1 MNAHRIE
8 TQMNER
14 GTLTL
19 RDLPFEAGANVE
31 VIVLETASNG
41 IRDNGNGVN
50 GAQANTRALENDGE
64 SWAESL
70 ARECE
75 ELCEIHGYGD
85 APPDFAAT
93 WKKEKGRRIMQQNE
107 QL

>member
-8 TQMNER
+8 TRMDER

-31 VIVLETASNG
+31 VIVLETT
-41 IRDNGNGVN
+41 NGNGVN
-50 GAQANTRALENDGE
+50 GMEAASTRVPQENGE
-64 SWAESL
+64 SWAEAL

-75 ELCEIHGYGD
+75 ELCQIHGYGD
-85 APPDFAAT
+85 APLDFAAT

-107 QL
+107 QP